1 MILNLCCWAS
11 PQKFPPGKRFHSL
24 CCGLLNV
31 CIGKSHCSLHC
42 WLERTKVSPMQ
53 PLSKL
58 SFSLFKVCHVLRWL
72 LVHTIHRSTAPSKV
86 KFEPD
91 YVFSAVLFSS
101 ALTFSMPPL
110 PSLVQV
116 DRYSGVPRFVKI
128 HAFTLDSHFSSLRI
142 WHRNSSP
149 HRNFDAVSYPP

>member
-58 SFSLFKVCHVLRWL
+58 KFSLFKVCHVLRWL

-86 KFEPD
+86 KLIWTRLCF
-91 YVFSAVLFSS
+91 FSS
-101 ALTFSMPPL
+101 AFFLSTYLLYASSAIIGTGGPIL
-110 PSLVQV
+110 WSAQV
-116 DRYSGVPRFVKI
+116 CENPCFYTW
-128 HAFTLDSHFSSLRI
+128 FTLLVITHLTQK
-142 WHRNSSP
+142 
-149 HRNFDAVSYPP
+149 